1 MASNQYG
8 WIHPYVNIKE
18 KINNHVYEEILNE
31 INNLNTLTS
40 TQLEGITLKVAKYIT
55 NIFGD
60 FISENFTQCIKDKKL
75 PNQLKRV
82 GVSTVLKERKRS
94 WQI

>member
-18 KINNHVYEEILNE
+18 KINNHVYEEILN
-31 INNLNTLTS
+31 LNTLTS
-40 TQLEGITLKVAKYIT
+40 AQLEGITLKVAKYIT
-55 NIFGD
+55 NIFAD

-75 PNQLKRV
+75 PTQLKRV
-82 GVSTVLKERKRS
+82 GVSTVLKERKPS